1 MNIMFK
7 GEKYMYNEEIKQR
20 YFDQIHNK
28 STRHSALIAL
38 SKIEEHLKDDI
49 AKSFRIEI
57 INALEKCDYISYST
71 LRTELY
77 IINDY
82 INWYNKNIE
91 TTNVSIIKDITSGE
105 VDLSESLRKNIFFS
119 PEEIRTSVRFWPAK
133 EGYFVPVVAYLY
145 FMGFDNAEI
154 IDLKKS
160 DVHEENGKV
169 YVTSNKKTV
178 IVDEDFIAKDLI
190 EYSKVKNSTREHMGT
205 WTVYAIETGKYIRN
219 FYTFNRKNK
228 CPVSA
233 MTLRSKFAEC
243 NKLLG
248 NDYKNITERVL
259 DCSGRLYRVM
269 QEEERTGDYKEA
281 LNREFKQ
288 RGYDNEILYLTY
300 KIAQIDQ

>member
-1 MNIMFK
+1 
-7 GEKYMYNEEIKQR
+7 MYNEEVKQR
-20 YFDQIHNK
+20 YFNQIRNK
-28 STRHSALIAL
+28 STCHSASIAL
-38 SKIEEHLKDDI
+38 SKVEEHLNDDI
-49 AKSFRIEI
+49 AKSFRTEI
-57 INALEKCDYISYST
+57 INALENCDYISYST

-82 INWYNKNIE
+82 INWYNKHIE
-91 TTNVSIIKDITSGE
+91 VTNVSIIKNITSGE
-105 VDLSESLRKNIFFS
+105 VDLSKSIRKNIFFS
-119 PEEIRTSVRFWPAK
+119 PEEVKNSTRFWPAK

-145 FMGFDNAEI
+145 FLGFNNTEI
-154 IDLKKS
+154 INLKKS
-160 DVHEENGKV
+160 DVYEENGKV

-178 IVDEDFIAKDLI
+178 VVDEDFIAKDLI
-190 EYSKVKNSTREHMGT
+190 AYSKVKNATREHMGT
-205 WTVYAIETGKYIRN
+205 WIVYSIETGKYIRN
-219 FYTFNRKNK
+219 FYTFDRKNK

-233 MTLRSKFAEC
+233 MTLRSKFTEC

-248 NDYKNITERVL
+248 SDYKNITERVL

-300 KIAQIDQ
+300 KIAQIKQ